1 MERIRHRVATV
12 YVVNGDATLL
22 HEHDRL
28 DQWLPPG
35 GHVDPDELPDAA
47 ARREVREETGLDV
60 ALRDCSLSFDSPT
73 AAARPPPEHVLVEE
87 IEQTERVHHQHVDL
101 VYYGRSDTRD
111 LDPGPDEAP
120 PAAWSWFTREALA
133 DAGDRIAPDVRA
145 IGHRAI
151 EALDGG

>member
-12 YVVNGDATLL
+12 YVVNDGATLL

-47 ARREVREETGLDV
+47 ACREVREETGLEVD
-60 ALRDCSLSFDSPT
+60 LHDRSLSFDSPT
-73 AAARPPPEHVLVEE
+73 AVARPPPEHVLVEE
-87 IEQTERVHHQHVDL
+87 IERTDRVHHQHVDL
-101 VYYGRSDTRD
+101 VYYGRGEDRS
-111 LDPGPDEAP
+111 LDPAPGEAP
-120 PAAWSWFTREALA
+120 ADAWSWFTPDELA
-133 DAGDRIAPDVRA
+133 SAGDRIAPDVRG

-151 EALDGG
+151 ETVEGG

>member
-12 YVVNGDATLL
+12 YVVNDGATLL

-35 GHVDPDELPDAA
+35 GHVDPNELPDGA

-60 ALRDCSLSFDSPT
+60 ALHDRSLSFDSPT
-73 AAARPPPEHVLVEE
+73 AAPRPPPEHVLVEE
-87 IEQTERVHHQHVDL
+87 IEQTDRVHHQHVDL
-101 VYYGRSDTRD
+101 VYYGASDTRA

-120 PAAWSWFTREALA
+120 AEAWSWFTPDDLA

-145 IGHRAI
+145 IGRRAI
-151 EALDGG
+151 ETLNDS